1 MVSAAVVS
9 QVGSF
14 VVQLGTSY
22 LLGRIAAQN
31 GPKLGNLEATEG
43 EYGVAMPKAYGEKV
57 RLAGIFIAQDDI
69 LETKHTV
76 EDHSEIVGA
85 LTGAAQGFMIG
96 GPVGAAV
103 GAVAGFLFGAAT
115 PDQKYYTYS
124 DTFAW
129 MFADRFNDDPI
140 EGLEKIVCNGKTIFN
155 SAESTVV
162 AQSLD
167 GDGRLIYRKY
177 GKNKF
182 FKSLTLYAGH
192 TDQPVDPVLASTV
205 NETSGYPYIA
215 YAVLEDLQ
223 LAPFGNS
230 VPPGEGL
237 VQVKTGQS
245 LADTAELICG
255 AAGIDYIRDLS
266 STALND
272 NLVRGYAIT
281 SETSCWDALKPLLPA
296 FGVDAAEVAG
306 QIRFY
311 RRSQHMRA
319 SITPAEMGSYS
330 YGDSPPGKF
339 NFRRSGDLDLPQETS
354 LTFIDPERDY
364 QPNTAT
370 SKRSEGNAA
379 SNVTVSLPLV
389 MNANE
394 GATAAALIHWDAWL
408 GRTQASFTLTD
419 AWIGLETGLA
429 YAITVA
435 GQAVPYRIT
444 RKTRGANGIIEVEA
458 LSDEAVTY
466 TASVAG
472 TSGTMPDEESTLLAE
487 TRLVLMDM
495 PITGDDHDDYGFYIA
510 QAGTDNSWGRARIQA
525 SSDGTNFVSIIDSN
539 DSAVIGD
546 VTGTLAAGTMTG
558 LDDVLDTTS
567 TLTVVLLHDGMT
579 LESATDAELDEWK
592 NFAYVGKD
600 GLGEYLQFKT
610 ATFVSGT
617 TWQLTN
623 LRRGRKGTDHA
634 IATHASG
641 EEFALLGGEG
651 VFRIIYSD
659 ESQWGEE
666 LTFRGVTLHQDEDD
680 ADEQAFTNTGEGKRP
695 YSPVNVEGAW
705 DGSNNL
711 TITFDARSRMNS
723 GELGIDD
730 NEEWEVE
737 ILSGTGRVELT
748 ATESWIY
755 TAADQITDGITP
767 GDSIN
772 GRVRQTSDVNDG
784 RWRDFTLTGP
794 NAETFD
800 TTASTFD
807 DTSIT
812 WDAG

>member
-1 MVSAAVVS
+1 
-9 QVGSF
+9 
-14 VVQLGTSY
+14 
-22 LLGRIAAQN
+22 
-31 GPKLGNLEATEG
+31 
-43 EYGVAMPKAYGEKV
+43 
-57 RLAGIFIAQDDI
+57 
-69 LETKHTV
+69 
-76 EDHSEIVGA
+76 
-85 LTGAAQGFMIG
+85 
-96 GPVGAAV
+96 
-103 GAVAGFLFGAAT
+103 
-115 PDQKYYTYS
+115 
-124 DTFAW
+124 
-129 MFADRFNDDPI
+129 
-140 EGLEKIVCNGKTIFN
+140 
-155 SAESTVV
+155 
-162 AQSLD
+162 
-167 GDGRLIYRKY
+167 
-177 GKNKF
+177 
-182 FKSLTLYAGH
+182 
-192 TDQPVDPVLASTV
+192 
-205 NETSGYPYIA
+205 
-215 YAVLEDLQ
+215 
-223 LAPFGNS
+223 
-230 VPPGEGL
+230 
-237 VQVKTGQS
+237 
-245 LADTAELICG
+245 
-255 AAGIDYIRDLS
+255 
-266 STALND
+266 
-272 NLVRGYAIT
+272 
-281 SETSCWDALKPLLPA
+281 
-296 FGVDAAEVAG
+296 
-306 QIRFY
+306 
-311 RRSQHMRA
+311 
-319 SITPAEMGSYS
+319 
-330 YGDSPPGKF
+330 
-339 NFRRSGDLDLPQETS
+339 
-354 LTFIDPERDY
+354 
-364 QPNTAT
+364 
-370 SKRSEGNAA
+370 
-379 SNVTVSLPLV
+379 
-389 MNANE
+389 
-394 GATAAALIHWDAWL
+394 
-408 GRTQASFTLTD
+408 
-419 AWIGLETGLA
+419 
-429 YAITVA
+429 
-435 GQAVPYRIT
+435 
-444 RKTRGANGIIEVEA
+444 
-458 LSDEAVTY
+458 
-466 TASVAG
+466 
-472 TSGTMPDEESTLLAE
+472 
-487 TRLVLMDM
+487 
-495 PITGDDHDDYGFYIA
+495 
-510 QAGTDNSWGRARIQA
+510 
-525 SSDGTNFVSIIDSN
+525 
-539 DSAVIGD
+539 
-546 VTGTLAAGTMTG
+546 MTG

-567 TLTVVLLHDGMT
+567 TLTVGLLHDGMT